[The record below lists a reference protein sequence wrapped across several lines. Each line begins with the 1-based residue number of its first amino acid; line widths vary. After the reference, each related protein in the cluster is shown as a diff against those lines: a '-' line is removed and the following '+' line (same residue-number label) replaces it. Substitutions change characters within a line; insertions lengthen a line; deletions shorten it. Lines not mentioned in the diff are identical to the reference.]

1 MKPRTGVSF
10 VLIILV
16 GAVSLVVARSG
27 PASAQEIHSGSYEQ
41 QSGEELYEGI
51 CQGCHMPDA
60 RGALGA
66 GAYPAL
72 ANNPRLRAR
81 MYPIIVVIN
90 GQRAMPPF
98 GSELSDAQI
107 ANVVNYIR
115 TRFGNRY
122 EDKVSPAEVK
132 AARR

>member
-1 MKPRTGVSF
+1 
-10 VLIILV
+10 
-16 GAVSLVVARSG
+16 
-27 PASAQEIHSGSYEQ
+27 
-41 QSGEELYEGI
+41 
-51 CQGCHMPDA
+51 
-60 RGALGA
+60 
-66 GAYPAL
+66 
-72 ANNPRLRAR
+72 

-122 EDKVSPAEVK
+122 EDKVSPAEVQ